1 MLTLQ
6 IALGVALGIL
16 VAFYVIKNRGNFSG
30 IITTVIV
37 YSLLLIVFIAN
48 IYYLYFLGEEMK
60 IVKTFSKYLVEENY
74 FAVGFTILFVLGI
87 VLKLGEYFSYIV
99 YGKSKNKTDGNL
111 GFLLALAYG
120 IINLDIMGVIFWIFY
135 KITSTEN
142 QALFYL
148 IGIYA
153 LATIFRYSKEKNN

>member
-30 IITTVIV
+30 IITTVIA

-48 IYYLYFLGEEMK
+48 IYYLYFLGEELK
-60 IVKTFSKYLVEENY
+60 IVNTFSKYLDEENY
-74 FAVGFTILFVLGI
+74 FAVGFTILFTLGI
-87 VLKLGEYFSYIV
+87 VLKLGEYFSYLLH
-99 YGKSKNKTDGNL
+99 GKSKDKTNSDL

-120 IINLDIMGVIFWIFY
+120 IINLDAMGAIFWIFY
-135 KITSTEN
+135 KLTASEN
-142 QALFYL
+142 EAFISL

-153 LATIFRYSKEKNN
+153 IATIFRYFREKK